1 VNSTGKESGKQAA
14 PFVPAQSGIYYEF
27 GYMDSRLRG
36 NERMRG
42 HDMSATVFKQ
52 DGEQRLDIL
61 AAPVVRIKRL
71 ENAQGLELPRYETA
85 LAAGADVRA
94 AVDGPMVM
102 KPGQRFMV
110 PTGIAIA
117 LPSGW
122 EAQMRPRSGLAAKHG
137 ISCVNAPGT
146 IDADYRGELK
156 VILINHGTEEFTINR
171 GDRIGQMVIAPVWQA
186 RFEEVDELDSTERGA
201 GGFGS
206 TGV

>member
-1 VNSTGKESGKQAA
+1 
-14 PFVPAQSGIYYEF
+14 
-27 GYMDSRLRG
+27 
-36 NERMRG
+36 
-42 HDMSATVFKQ
+42 MSAAIMNTADDPVMERGRSE
-52 DGEQRLDIL
+52 DLR

-71 ENAQGLELPRYETA
+71 AHGQGLALPRYESA
-85 LAAGADVRA
+85 LAAGCDVRA
-94 AVDGPMVM
+94 AVEAPLTLS
-102 KPGQRFMV
+102 PGERCLA

-117 LPSGW
+117 LAPGW

-156 VILINHGTEEFTINR
+156 VILINHGTDDFTINR
-171 GDRIGQMVIAPVWQA
+171 GDRIAQMVIAPVWQA
-186 RFEEVDELDSTERGA
+186 QFEEVAELDDTDRGA

>member
-1 VNSTGKESGKQAA
+1 
-14 PFVPAQSGIYYEF
+14 
-27 GYMDSRLRG
+27 
-36 NERMRG
+36 
-42 HDMSATVFKQ
+42 MSVTAMIS
-52 DGEQRLDIL
+52 DEGEEHRTDIL
-61 AAPVVRIKRL
+61 AAPTVSVKRL
-71 ENAQGLELPRYETA
+71 PHGADLDLPRYETA

-94 AVDGPMVM
+94 ALDAPITL
-102 KPGQRFMV
+102 KPGERFRV

-117 LPSGW
+117 LPPGW

-156 VILINHGTEEFTINR
+156 VILINHGAEAVTINR

-186 RFEEVDELDSTERGA
+186 RFVEVEDLDETERGA